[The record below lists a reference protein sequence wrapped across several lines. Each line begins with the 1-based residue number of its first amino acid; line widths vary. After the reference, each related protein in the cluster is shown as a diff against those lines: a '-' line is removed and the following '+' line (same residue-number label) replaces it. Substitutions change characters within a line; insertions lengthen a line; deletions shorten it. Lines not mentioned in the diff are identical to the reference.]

1 MPIAAMAALALGLG
15 MKHLLL
21 SCILVVSLVLSG
33 AAHAAQGDELSSLFA
48 QLKQADDS
56 NWQALEREIEA
67 QWARSGSDAMDLL
80 LHRGRQALERDDV
93 EAALDHLSAL
103 TDHAPNFAEGWH
115 ARATAHF
122 VAGRLGV
129 ALEDLARALS
139 LEPRHFGALEGLG
152 VILEELDD
160 PKRAL
165 FAYGQVLAI
174 HPQNPDV
181 KEAVARLN
189 AALSTDL

>member
-15 MKHLLL
+15 MKHHIL
-21 SCILVVSLVLSG
+21 SCIIVVSLVVSG
-33 AAHAAQGDELSSLFA
+33 AVRAEPRDELSSLLA

-56 NWQALEREIEA
+56 NWQVLEREIETR
-67 QWARSGSDAMDLL
+67 WSHSGSDAMDLL
-80 LHRGRQALERDDV
+80 LQRGRQALERDDV

-115 ARATAHF
+115 ARATAQF

-129 ALEDLARALS
+129 ALDDLAHALS
-139 LEPRHFGALEGLG
+139 LEPRHFGAIEGLG
-152 VILEELDD
+152 VILEELGD
-160 PKRAL
+160 PRRAL
-165 FAYGQVLAI
+165 FAYQQVLAI

-181 KEAVARLN
+181 KEAVARLR